1 MDQENIASLFYGPV
15 LLAAQEDAPRTDFRK
30 ITLNAEDL
38 GKTIT
43 GDPKALEFTIDG
55 TTFKPF
61 FETYERHSVYLD
73 VSLKN

>member
-1 MDQENIASLFYGPV
+1 FYGPV
-15 LLAAQEDAPRTDFRK
+15 LLAAQEEAPRTDFRT

-38 GKTIT
+38 GKTIS

-61 FETYERHSVYLD
+61 FETYDRHSVYLD
-73 VSLKN
+73 VQLQQ